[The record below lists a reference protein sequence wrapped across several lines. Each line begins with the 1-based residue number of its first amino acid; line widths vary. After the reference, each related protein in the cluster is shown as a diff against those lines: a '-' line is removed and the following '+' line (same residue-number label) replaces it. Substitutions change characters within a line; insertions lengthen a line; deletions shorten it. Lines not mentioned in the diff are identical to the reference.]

1 MAQCMPVTN
10 QTMQRTAP
18 RMVTAQRLGT
28 LASRSRYTG
37 PQARPLSAEDVESL
51 QNVVSYEVIIF
62 CTADSAVKELAQ
74 A

>member
-1 MAQCMPVTN
+1 MAAALFYEAKVTEAIALVVDAWKR
-10 QTMQRTAP
+10 QG
-18 RMVTAQRLGT
+18 RL
-28 LASRSRYTG
+28 
-37 PQARPLSAEDVESL
+37 QARPLSAEDVESL

>member
-1 MAQCMPVTN
+1 MTGEALLRGSGAWRRQG
-10 QTMQRTAP
+10 
-18 RMVTAQRLGT
+18 RL
-28 LASRSRYTG
+28 
-37 PQARPLSAEDVESL
+37 QARPLSAEDVESL

>member
-1 MAQCMPVTN
+1 MGMTGEALLRGSGAWKRQG
-10 QTMQRTAP
+10 
-18 RMVTAQRLGT
+18 RL
-28 LASRSRYTG
+28 
-37 PQARPLSAEDVESL
+37 QARPLSAEDVESL